1 MRTTPTTHLDP
12 GLTTAHLAW
21 LHVQFGTRTK
31 FFIET
36 VTLPDHLS
44 SLENALYGPVMG
56 DPPVAEADVFYAPY
70 GPRTWRSRL
79 IHKPT
84 RPTRLLTVVG
94 GPDSSG
100 RMIFFDVFGGP
111 LPAQEVGDPATRDIK
126 ESHRFWREHA
136 LAAPTGAPRLNILLR
151 KPRTRD
157 AEAVVVDRGE
167 WCRRGRFVSATV
179 NAVSLAHCEW
189 FWGHYFNDL
198 AEAVAHF
205 TNEQPTPRS

>member
-1 MRTTPTTHLDP
+1 MLTTTPTTHLDP

-21 LHVQFGTRTK
+21 LQARFSNRTK

-44 SLENALYGPVMG
+44 SLDHALYGPLVG
-56 DPPVAEADVFYAPY
+56 DPPVAEADVFYAPN
-70 GPRTWRSRL
+70 GLRAWRSRL

-84 RPTRLLTVVG
+84 RPTRLLTVIG

-100 RMIFFDVFGGP
+100 RMVFFNVFGGP
-111 LPAQEVGDPATRDIK
+111 VPAQEVGDPATLDSK

-151 KPRTRD
+151 RPRNAD
-157 AEAVVVDRGE
+157 VEAIVVDRGE
-167 WCRRGRFVSATV
+167 GVRSGRFVSAT
-179 NAVSLAHCEW
+179 ATARSLASCEW

-198 AEAVAHF
+198 AEAVEHF
-205 TNEQPTPRS
+205 TNEQPT